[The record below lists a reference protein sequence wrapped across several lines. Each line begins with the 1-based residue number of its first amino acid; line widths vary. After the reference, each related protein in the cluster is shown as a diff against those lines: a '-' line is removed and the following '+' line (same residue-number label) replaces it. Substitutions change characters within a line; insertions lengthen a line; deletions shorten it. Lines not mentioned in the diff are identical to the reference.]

1 MIAQWVDESILT
13 KGKEIYLKIKDQL
26 EPDHNGKIVAI
37 EVDSG
42 EYFIG
47 KTLFEAND
55 KAREKYLNKQLYFAR
70 IGTDVAMA
78 IRVW

>member
-1 MIAQWVDESILT
+1 MITQWVDESVLA

-26 EPDHNGKIVAI
+26 EPNHNGKIVAI
-37 EVDSG
+37 DVDSG
-42 EYFIG
+42 EYFVG
-47 KTLFEAND
+47 DTLLEAND

>member
-1 MIAQWVDESILT
+1 MITQWVDESVLA

-26 EPDHNGKIVAI
+26 EPNHNGKIVAI
-37 EVDSG
+37 DVDSG

-47 KTLFEAND
+47 DTLIEAND

>member
-1 MIAQWVDESILT
+1 MITQWVDESVLA

-26 EPDHNGKIVAI
+26 EPTHNGKIVAI
-37 EVDSG
+37 DVDSG
-42 EYFIG
+42 EYFVG
-47 KTLFEAND
+47 DTLLEAND

>member
-1 MIAQWVDESILT
+1 MITQWVDESVLA

-26 EPDHNGKIVAI
+26 EPDHNGEIVVI
-37 EVDSG
+37 DVDSG

-47 KTLFEAND
+47 KTMFEAND

>member
-1 MIAQWVDESILT
+1 MITQWVDESVLA

-26 EPDHNGKIVAI
+26 EQNHSGKIVAI
-37 EVDSG
+37 DVDSG
-42 EYFIG
+42 EYFVG
-47 KTLFEAND
+47 ETLIEAND